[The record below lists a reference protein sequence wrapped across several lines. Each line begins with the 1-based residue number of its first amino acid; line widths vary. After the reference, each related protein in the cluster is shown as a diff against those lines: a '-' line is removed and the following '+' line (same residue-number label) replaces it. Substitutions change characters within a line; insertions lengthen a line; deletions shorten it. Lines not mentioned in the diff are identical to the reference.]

1 MKSKILLLLFGLSFI
16 GFAQENDSLLVP
28 IDSLA
33 FDDPVVDSIEVVFF
47 GNDIQNVSAV
57 VAFYEKLYQLE
68 QTKQGK
74 INIVHIGDSHIQ
86 ADLFTAKIRSQFQS
100 VFGNG
105 GFGFTFPYSV
115 VKTNNSAPIRYS
127 AAGNF
132 QSFRNLY
139 ADANRPVG
147 LSGFSMETTSKDFA
161 IQLNVKDA
169 QYNFTKLK
177 VITPQNVNLFD
188 VSVSNKSIVIERK
201 VPKKITHKVKPG
213 EVLGGIAN
221 KYNVSL
227 KALKKANGL
236 KSDMIRDGKILN
248 IPTKGTQSKTI
259 TKTEYIPIDLQPS
272 LFSNDYNSEIP
283 LDKIAIVPNQEIDYF
298 ALNGLVLENDNS
310 GVIYHSIGVNG
321 AKASDYNKFPL
332 FYNQLPALNP
342 DLVIISL
349 GTNESFDKQSGEQY
363 YEHLDKMIVSIK
375 EKNPQTAVLVMTSPP
390 SILHR
395 KYNNTFIEDYSA
407 KIKQKAIEKN
417 YAIWDLLYVLGGN
430 KAIYRNAA
438 KGYMARD
445 KVHYSKAGYEKQGEL
460 FFEAFLQ
467 SYELFK
473 STK

>member
-1 MKSKILLLLFGLSFI
+1 MTYKIPQYQPHFVYDKASFDELEQQLDELN
-16 GFAQENDSLLVP
+16 AELNVRE
-28 IDSLA
+28 
-33 FDDPVVDSIEVVFF
+33 IEVTFT
-47 GNDIQNVSAV
+47 GNDIHNPNALL
-57 VAFYEKLYQLE
+57 AFYEKMYQLE
-68 QTKQGK
+68 QSKLGK

-86 ADLFTAKIRSQFQS
+86 ADLFTAKIRTQFQK
-100 VFGNG
+100 VYGNG

-115 VKTNNSAPIRYS
+115 AKTNNSAPIRYS
-127 AAGNF
+127 ASGNF

-213 EVLGGIAN
+213 EVLGGIAD

-236 KSDMIRDGKILN
+236 KSDMIRDGKVLT
-248 IPTKGTQSKTI
+248 IPTKGTQSKST
-259 TKTEYIPIDLQPS
+259 TKTEYIPIELQPS
-272 LFSNDYNSEIP
+272 LFSNDYISETP
-283 LDKIAIVPNQEIDYF
+283 LDKIAIVPNQEIDDF

-321 AKASDYNKFPL
+321 AKASDYNKFRL
-332 FYNQLPALNP
+332 FNEQLPALNP

-363 YEHLDKMIVSIK
+363 FAHLDQMIQGIK
-375 EKNPQTAVLVMTSPP
+375 EKNPQACVLVMTSPP
-390 SILHR
+390 SVLHR
-395 KYNNTFIEDYSA
+395 KYKNTFIEKYA
-407 KIKQKAIEKN
+407 EIIEDNAHVKN
-417 YAIWDLLYVLGGN
+417 YAVWNLLDVFGGN
-430 KAIYRNAA
+430 KSIKRNAA

-473 STK
+473 STKQ

>member
-1 MKSKILLLLFGLSFI
+1 MKNRLLMLLLGISFFGFS
-16 GFAQENDSLLVP
+16 QDTLLVP
-28 IDSLA
+28 MDSVYV
-33 FDDPVVDSIEVVFF
+33 DIPVVDSIEVTFT
-47 GNDIQNVSAV
+47 GNDIHNPNALLT
-57 VAFYEKLYQLE
+57 FYEKMYQLE
-68 QTKQGK
+68 QSKSGK

-86 ADLFTAKIRSQFQS
+86 ADLFTAKIRTQFQK

-115 VKTNNSAPIRYS
+115 AKTNNSAPIRYS
-127 AAGNF
+127 ASGNF

-139 ADANRPVG
+139 ADENRPVG
-147 LSGFSMETTSKDFA
+147 LSGFSMEVNSDDFA

-169 QYNFTKLK
+169 QFNFTKLK

-188 VSVSNKSIVIERK
+188 VSVSHKNIVVERK

-213 EVLGGIAN
+213 EVLGGIAD

-236 KSDMIRDGKILN
+236 KSDMIRDGKVLT
-248 IPTKGTQSKTI
+248 IPSKATQSKTS
-259 TKTEYIPIDLQPS
+259 TKTEYIPIELQPS
-272 LFSNDYNSEIP
+272 LFSNDYYSETP

-298 ALNGLVLENDNS
+298 ALNGLVLENNNS

-321 AKASDYNKFPL
+321 AKASDYNKFRL
-332 FYNQLPALNP
+332 FNEQLPVLNP

-363 YEHLDKMIVSIK
+363 FANLNQMIQGIK
-375 EKNPQTAVLVMTSPP
+375 DKNPQACVLVMTPPP
-390 SILHR
+390 SVLHR
-395 KYNNTFIEDYSA
+395 KYKNTFIEKYA
-407 KIKQKAIEKN
+407 ELIEENANVKN
-417 YAIWDLLYVLGGN
+417 YAVWDLLQVFGGN
-430 KAIYRNAA
+430 KSIKRNAT